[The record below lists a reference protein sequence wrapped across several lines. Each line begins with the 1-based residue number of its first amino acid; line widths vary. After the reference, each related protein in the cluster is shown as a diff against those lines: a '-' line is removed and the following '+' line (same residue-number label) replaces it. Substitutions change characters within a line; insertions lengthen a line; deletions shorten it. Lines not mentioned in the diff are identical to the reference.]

1 MVPVKWY
8 ELKRCCK
15 LSGKMTGISWYNPGR
30 GPESICLDKM
40 DSKGEEILLGFL
52 DTGKRSAVVTQPTKQ
67 NLNVQFD

>member
-1 MVPVKWY
+1 
-8 ELKRCCK
+8 
-15 LSGKMTGISWYNPGR
+15 MTGISWYNPGR

-67 NLNVQFD
+67 NLTVQFD